1 MLRDAKRVTC
11 PRCGH
16 SFVAF
21 DMEDNATV
29 APMPVHCPRCGMEIK
44 TGGLPGLLSRLL
56 GLVRK
61 SGAMVFVFISMTLFP
76 SCKYYEDAHWDRMMA
91 AREEVQQTDCVAL
104 LWELV
109 EASHG
114 NAAAVTRMTCLT
126 PQMIQ
131 RLLDGTS
138 KPTRLAELSVRAVA
152 EDYYFYGKCF
162 RLLDLC
168 KDWKWRK
175 PSCWRMNLPYV
186 PDPFLNCPDP
196 RAEILQENH

>member
-61 SGAMVFVFISMTLFP
+61 SGTVIFTFTSPGRDFAGESLNMHDHDQDS
-76 SCKYYEDAHWDRMMA
+76 AHCTRGA
-91 AREEVQQTDCVAL
+91 
-104 LWELV
+104 
-109 EASHG
+109 G
-114 NAAAVTRMTCLT
+114 NAPRCT
-126 PQMIQ
+126 QDFQ
-131 RLLDGTS
+131 RR
-138 KPTRLAELSVRAVA
+138 KRRRLGVSL
-152 EDYYFYGKCF
+152 
-162 RLLDLC
+162 
-168 KDWKWRK
+168 
-175 PSCWRMNLPYV
+175 
-186 PDPFLNCPDP
+186 
-196 RAEILQENH
+196 